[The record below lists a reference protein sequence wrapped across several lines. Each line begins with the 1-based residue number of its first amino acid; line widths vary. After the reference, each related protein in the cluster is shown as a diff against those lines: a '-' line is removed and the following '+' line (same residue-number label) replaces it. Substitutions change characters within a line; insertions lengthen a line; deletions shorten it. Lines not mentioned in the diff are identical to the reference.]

1 MPAQIGGRIVRPL
14 RSEDAAEV
22 AVLARLVR
30 ARACDFVDPFP
41 PCTEGEVLAD
51 AAARKKS
58 AAVRPRVVVEGG
70 AVEGYGAVDY
80 SGDTREA
87 QLVGP
92 VVDPERRRG
101 GRGTSLL
108 VELLG
113 RARAERQR
121 RVRASVGAANEA
133 GRAFLVAAGFEEVG
147 RNVVLRIGRAE
158 SVPAL
163 PLEGVFFAHSS
174 YEHASEV
181 HAYTRRF
188 LPRTEKQTQSL
199 LKSHGYEILLAHQQG
214 RVVGFAEV
222 DARFGEVA
230 TLEAVDGDGTL
241 LNAGLGAAL
250 VAEALRAAFA
260 HARIQAVDLL
270 VPAGDER
277 LETYLECG
285 FTKRGELVVF
295 GRSL

>member
-1 MPAQIGGRIVRPL
+1 MPAQIGGRIVRPV

-22 AVLARLVR
+22 AALARIVR
-30 ARACDFVDPFP
+30 ARACDLVDPFP
-41 PCTEGEVLAD
+41 PATEAEVLAD
-51 AAARKKS
+51 VAARGKG
-58 AAVRPRVVVEGG
+58 AEVRPRVVVEGNVV
-70 AVEGYGAVDY
+70 AGYGAVDL
-80 SGDTREA
+80 SSETREA

-113 RARAERQR
+113 QARAARQR
-121 RVRASVGAANEA
+121 RVRASVGVANEA
-133 GRAFLVAAGFEEVG
+133 GRAFLADAGFQEVG
-147 RNVVLRIGRAE
+147 RNVRLRIARAA

-163 PLEGVFFAHSS
+163 PVAGISVARSS
-174 YEHASEV
+174 YKHAGEV

-188 LPRTEKQTQSL
+188 VPRAEKQTRSL
-199 LKSHGYEILLAHQQG
+199 LKSGAYEILLAHEEG
-214 RVVGFAEV
+214 RIVGFAEV

-230 TLEAVDGDGTL
+230 TLEAVDGDPRRL
-241 LNAGLGAAL
+241 EAGLGAAL

-260 HARIQAVDLL
+260 HPRIQAVDLL

-277 LETYLECG
+277 LETYVACG
-285 FTKRGELVVF
+285 LTKRDELLVLA
-295 GRSL
+295 RSL